1 MERQDQEKMI
11 IGQTDKD
18 KDQHWT
24 RPQRDKQRI
33 ERPKGRISPEQTEP
47 GQTGLTEDQ
56 HRTNRTRRR
65 SSHDRQ
71 DYRRLPKIL

>member
-24 RPQRDKQRI
+24 RPQRDKQRL
-33 ERPKGRISPEQTEP
+33 ERPKGRISPQQTEP

-56 HRTNRTRRR
+56 QRIDETKGRNSPGQTGLTE
-65 SSHDRQ
+65 
-71 DYRRLPKIL
+71 DYPR